1 MTEIEP
7 EDIAPQGTDP
17 EDVVLTIDHPFGT
30 VETTL
35 AVWMANGPGPR
46 PHVRPIA
53 ARSRSAGEPLPLTV
67 IPLPYRN
74 DEESR
79 RLIEQGTIR
88 SPW

>member
-1 MTEIEP
+1 MTETDP
-7 EDIAPQGTDP
+7 EGTGGIDP

-30 VETTL
+30 VEASL
-35 AVWMANGPGPR
+35 AKWMATGPGPR
-46 PHVRPIA
+46 PLVRPIA
-53 ARSRSAGEPLPLTV
+53 AKARSTGQPLPLSV

-79 RLIEQGTIR
+79 RLIAQGDIP